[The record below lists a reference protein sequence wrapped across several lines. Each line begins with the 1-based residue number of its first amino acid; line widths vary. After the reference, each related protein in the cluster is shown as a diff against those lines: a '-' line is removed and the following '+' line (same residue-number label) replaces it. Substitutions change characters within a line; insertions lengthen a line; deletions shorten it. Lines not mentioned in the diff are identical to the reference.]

1 MNNQIDEYLNTLRK
15 ELAGSDPAIIQDA
28 LSDAEEH
35 LRTALANIQRAQP
48 DVSEADILLTIIE
61 DFGTPE

>member
-35 LRTALANIQRAQP
+35 LRKDYSR
-48 DVSEADILLTIIE
+48 
-61 DFGTPE
+61 